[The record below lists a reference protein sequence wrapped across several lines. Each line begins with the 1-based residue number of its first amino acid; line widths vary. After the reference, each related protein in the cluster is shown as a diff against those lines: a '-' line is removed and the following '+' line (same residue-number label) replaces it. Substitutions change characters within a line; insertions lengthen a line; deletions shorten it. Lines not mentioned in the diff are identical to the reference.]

1 MTAVSTGDA
10 FHRLVIRSLALHFIA
25 ASLLIGTGC
34 MHSADRDATDPLL
47 PERPPNVAHIE
58 GVVTD
63 ARGVV
68 VTGSRVTLRRADAGC
83 SSPTDPITVT
93 SGWNG
98 EFEATLAGGAGPAF
112 LGCVVIDAAAG
123 NVEQRQSVPVFFSS
137 AETDRN
143 RAEVRIQLPRA
154 SVPINSEAER
164 IVGLLGRAVNSM
176 DRSAV
181 DELALY
187 VPGLSETLWPAI
199 DAHRRI
205 LGHIERI
212 SYAGGEPRRSNW
224 TLHGVGGTTLSAT
237 LITGDLTLLHSPV
250 LDYTARADSRVRV
263 ILAAAVANDTER
275 MQRALTADDEDVS
288 RTTADEVI
296 AAIRSRFDPSTVSA
310 ALIGVDET
318 TATLRYRL
326 SGLAPDGTPAEEEL
340 LLGFGDGL
348 VGFRGF

>member
-1 MTAVSTGDA
+1 MSFVSTGDA
-10 FHRLVIRSLALHFIA
+10 FHRLVTRFLALPLIA
-25 ASLLIGTGC
+25 ATLLIGGC
-34 MHSADRDATDPLL
+34 QHSADPEATGPLL
-47 PERPPNVAHIE
+47 PERLPNVAHIE
-58 GVVTD
+58 GIVTD
-63 ARGVV
+63 ARGMV
-68 VTGSRVTLRRADAGC
+68 VTGSQVTLRRADAGC

-98 EFEATLAGGAGPAF
+98 EFEATLSGGAGPAF
-112 LGCVVIDAAAG
+112 LGCVVIDATAG

-137 AETDRN
+137 TETDRN
-143 RAEVRIQLPRA
+143 RAEVSIRLPRA

-164 IVGLLGRAVNSM
+164 IVGLLGKAVNSM

-181 DELALY
+181 DELVVY

-237 LITGDLTLLHSPV
+237 LVTEELTLLHSPV
-250 LDYTARADSRVRV
+250 LDYTARADSRVHV
-263 ILAAAVANDTER
+263 ILAAAVANDIER
-275 MQRALTADDEDVS
+275 MQRALTADDEDIS
-288 RTTADEVI
+288 RATADEVI

-310 ALIGVDET
+310 ALVGVNET
-318 TATLRYRL
+318 SATLRYRL

-340 LLGFGDGL
+340 LLVFGDGL